1 MAAYGRDIGE
11 VMGWTFP
18 QLRLL
23 NKHHRGRDREAR
35 RFQLWLASGTLAPE
49 VLDQLWQSL
58 GGEPLNLKS
67 EPVAQSV
74 AAPTGSSQQSH
85 GVDAEGNVVAPGAP
99 LLSDIALGKVQP
111 PALIPITVIKKE
123 NDGTERPDATPAGD

>member
-23 NKHHRGRDREAR
+23 NKHHRARDREAR

-49 VLDQLWQSL
+49 MLDQLWQGL
-58 GGEPLNLKS
+58 GGEPLDLKS
-67 EPVAQSV
+67 AP
-74 AAPTGSSQQSH
+74 AARPAAATTESGH
-85 GVDAEGNVVAPGAP
+85 DVDSEGNVLADGP
-99 LLSDIALGKVQP
+99 LLSDIALGKAHA

-123 NDGTERPDATPAGD
+123 NDGTERHYATPAGD

>member
-1 MAAYGRDIGE
+1 MASYGLNIDQ

-49 VLDQLWQSL
+49 VLDQLWQGL
-58 GGEPLNLKS
+58 GGEPLDLKS
-67 EPVAQSV
+67 VPAEPQTTAT
-74 AAPTGSSQQSH
+74 PTKIGQQSH
-85 GVDAEGNVVAPGAP
+85 GVDAEGNVIADGP
-99 LLSDIALGKVQP
+99 LLSDIAQGKAQA

-123 NDGTERPDATPAGD
+123 NDGTDRPDATPAGD